1 MFNKAILFTT
11 SLILMLNS
19 IATADSILSFGNW
32 EVNKKGAGWADV
44 LWSSDETIAG
54 FQFDVSNISITSV
67 EGILTEEYNWTLA
80 NNTFRVLGYATSLTQ
95 YIPPQIETTSLLK
108 IHFVEANGI
117 IAFSG
122 AIFADENAK
131 TIKVDASDT
140 INTDDL
146 CVADI
151 NNDGFVNVNDL
162 LEVVGTWGQTNVPSD
177 INGDG
182 IVNVPDLL
190 AIIDAW
196 GPC

>member
-67 EGILTEEYNWTLA
+67 EGVLTEKYDWTLA
-80 NNTFRVLGYATSLTQ
+80 HNTFRVLGYANSFTK
-95 YIPPQIETTSLLK
+95 YIPPQNETTSLLK

-117 IAFSG
+117 LAFSG

-140 INTDDL
+140 INTDNL

-151 NNDGFVNVNDL
+151 NNDGFVNVTDL
-162 LEVVGTWGQTNVPSD
+162 LEIVGTWGQTNVPSD

-190 AIIDAW
+190 AVIDAW
-196 GPC
+196 GSC

>member
-1 MFNKAILFTT
+1 MFNKVKLIIT
-11 SLILMLNS
+11 SFILILQTH
-19 IATADSILSFGNW
+19 ATADSILSFGDW
-32 EVNKKGAGWADV
+32 EVNHKGVGWAYV
-44 LWSSDETIAG
+44 SWSSDETIAG

-67 EGILTEEYNWTLA
+67 EGVLTEKYDWTLVH
-80 NNTFRVLGYATSLTQ
+80 NTFRVLGYATSFTQ

-122 AIFADENAK
+122 VIFADENAK

-140 INTDDL
+140 FNTDDL

-162 LEVVGTWGQTNVPSD
+162 LEVVGTWGQTNVPYD

>member
-80 NNTFRVLGYATSLTQ
+80 NNTFRVLGYATSFTQ

-122 AIFADENAK
+122 VIFADENAK
-131 TIKVDASDT
+131 TIKVYASDT
-140 INTDDL
+140 INTDNL

-151 NNDGFVNVNDL
+151 NNDGFVNVTDL
-162 LEVVGTWGQTNVPSD
+162 LEIVGTWGQTNVPSD

-190 AIIDAW
+190 AVIDAW
-196 GPC
+196 GSC